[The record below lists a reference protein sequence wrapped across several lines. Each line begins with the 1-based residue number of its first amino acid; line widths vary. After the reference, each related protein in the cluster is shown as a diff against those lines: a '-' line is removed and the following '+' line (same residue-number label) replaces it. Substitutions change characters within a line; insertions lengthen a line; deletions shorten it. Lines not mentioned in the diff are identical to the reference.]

1 MKSNSGITTTSMI
14 VYVIAMII
22 VIGTIATITSFFY
35 TNVTQLED
43 NSDYLSEITKF
54 HMYFLE
60 ETTKRGNS
68 INLVTNSSI
77 SFSDGNTFSFQD
89 NAIYYNHTRICEMI
103 SNLEF
108 SVESAENKKLIDV
121 LITIGE
127 GQEYTK
133 TTRYVINENM

>member
-43 NSDYLSEITKF
+43 NSNYLSEITKF

-108 SVESAENKKLIDV
+108 SVESVENKKLIDV

>member
-14 VYVIAMII
+14 VYVIAIII

-108 SVESAENKKLIDV
+108 SVESVENKKLIDV

>member
-1 MKSNSGITTTSMI
+1 
-14 VYVIAMII
+14 MII

-43 NSDYLSEITKF
+43 NSNYLSEITKF

-108 SVESAENKKLIDV
+108 SVESVENKKLIDV